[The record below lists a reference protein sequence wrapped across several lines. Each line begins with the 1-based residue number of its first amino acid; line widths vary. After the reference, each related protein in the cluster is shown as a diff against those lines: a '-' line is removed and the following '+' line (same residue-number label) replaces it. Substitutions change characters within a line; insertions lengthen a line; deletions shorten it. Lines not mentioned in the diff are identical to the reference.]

1 MEERKHVSHFLR
13 AAALLGAAVLLLA
26 VDIVAKRCVLRYLKP
41 TEPITLIDGL
51 LELSYVENTGAAF
64 GLFKNMMWLV
74 VLITVIAVAAILVL
88 LFRYQKHTFFSYASS
103 ALLIAGGIG
112 NLLDRILYGFVV
124 DYIHV
129 LFFDYIFNFADCC
142 VTVGAVLFV
151 IHVLLISLREK
162 RMQEQEETKPSAS
175 DNAE

>member
-1 MEERKHVSHFLR
+1 MEERKNISHFLR
-13 AAALLGAAVLLLA
+13 AVALLIAAGLLLA
-26 VDIVAKRCVLRYLKP
+26 VDIVAKHCVLRYLKP
-41 TEPITLIDGL
+41 MKPISLIDGL

-74 VLITVIAVAAILVL
+74 ILITVIAVAVILVL
-88 LFRYQKHTFFSYASS
+88 LFRYQKHTFFSYASC

-162 RMQEQEETKPSAS
+162 KMQEEAKVSSEH
-175 DNAE
+175 AE